1 MIELRPPGTMRTICD
16 SYETRFTHDMIL
28 CAFGATNRLQ
38 VHNFWKTA
46 GTKKIR
52 MLRGNERIV
61 MNTQFAI

>member
-1 MIELRPPGTMRTICD
+1 
-16 SYETRFTHDMIL
+16 MIL